1 MIEQQLPSQRHRLL
15 YAGIGLLIAVI
26 FILILHVL
34 LLSIGSEGALAAA
47 AILLDYRPDNAVY
60 PFTVQNIMW
69 LVFFLGVAELY
80 GRYQDGH
87 LEKNQ
92 LSMKYLPEDDRTM
105 LDSSDL
111 GQYYNKLRTTAG
123 SMPLFLP
130 RLIKRII
137 FQFQGSKSIEQAN
150 TLLNSSLELYLHEID
165 LRYNILRYI
174 MWLIPSL
181 GFIGTV
187 IGISLALN
195 YAGGAGASQDLSV
208 LLPEITSR
216 LAVAF
221 YTTLL
226 ALMQSVVLVFSLH
239 IIQAQEEHCLNQA
252 GQYCLDN
259 LINRLYVH

>member
-1 MIEQQLPSQRHRLL
+1 MIEQQLPSQRHRML
-15 YAGIGLLIAVI
+15 YIGIGLLGAVI
-26 FILILHVL
+26 YILLMHFILLN
-34 LLSIGSEGALAAA
+34 IGSEGALAAA
-47 AILLDYRPDNAVY
+47 AILLDYRSDNVLY

-69 LVFFLGVAELY
+69 LVFFLGIAELY
-80 GRYQDGH
+80 GRYQDGR
-87 LEKNQ
+87 LETNQ
-92 LSMKYLPEDDRTM
+92 LYMKYLPEDDRTM
-105 LDSSDL
+105 LDSTDL
-111 GQYYNKLRTTAG
+111 GEYYKRLRTTAG
-123 SMPLFLP
+123 TMPLFLP

-150 TLLNSSLELYLHEID
+150 TLLNSSLDLYLHEID

-174 MWLIPSL
+174 VWLIPSL

-187 IGISLALN
+187 IGISMALN
-195 YAGGAGASQDLSV
+195 YAGGAGASQNLDT

-226 ALMQSVVLVFSLH
+226 ALIQSIVLVFSLH
-239 IIQAQEEHCLNQA
+239 IIQAKEEHCLNQA